1 MIDFVTCVHL
11 LRVST
16 TFYIFLAKGNTCIAT
31 WIIMDII
38 IVFGSP
44 YSMVKKKAMQIIWFQ
59 SELTL
64 KIVTCVHF

>member
-1 MIDFVTCVHL
+1 MFNSSV
-11 LRVST
+11 
-16 TFYIFLAKGNTCIAT
+16 G
-31 WIIMDII
+31 IMDII